1 VPKPYDGPSKQ
12 EVWLNRKTHLSP
24 AMPHFYKKPV
34 MITDGHM
41 QWLYDEKGRR
51 YLDVFGGIVTVSVG
65 HSHPAINKAAQEQ
78 LARLQHTT
86 CIYLN
91 DQISMYAKELA
102 DRMPG
107 NLKVCYFVNSGSEA
121 NDMALLMSRLYT
133 GNSDVMAL
141 RNGYHGMSN
150 ATMGMTAM
158 HTWKYPV
165 AQGQS
170 VHHAMNPDP
179 YRGAFGNDADAYVR
193 DMRDI
198 INASTSGNMAAFFH
212 ESIQGV
218 GGSIEYADG
227 FIPKAYELIREHGG
241 LCIADEVQTGFGR
254 TGTNY
259 WGFQN
264 HGVIPDIVTMA
275 KGIGNG
281 FPLAAVVTTPEI
293 AQTLSQRLHF
303 NTYGGNPI
311 VSAVGRAVLRTID
324 DENLQEN
331 CAVVGGH
338 LKQRLLQLKDKHD
351 IIGDVRGRGLMLGVE
366 LVTDRTTKEP
376 ATAETAHVFERLR
389 DLGVLIGKGGIHGN
403 MFRTKP
409 PMCFTKEDAD
419 FVADAMDHALAEL

>member
-1 VPKPYDGPSKQ
+1 
-12 EVWLNRKTHLSP
+12 
-24 AMPHFYKKPV
+24 M
-34 MITDGHM
+34 
-41 QWLYDEKGRR
+41 
-51 YLDVFGGIVTVSVG
+51 
-65 HSHPAINKAAQEQ
+65 
-78 LARLQHTT
+78 
-86 CIYLN
+86 
-91 DQISMYAKELA
+91 
-102 DRMPG
+102 
-107 NLKVCYFVNSGSEA
+107 
-121 NDMALLMSRLYT
+121 
-133 GNSDVMAL
+133 
-141 RNGYHGMSN
+141 
-150 ATMGMTAM
+150 
-158 HTWKYPV
+158 
-165 AQGQS
+165 
-170 VHHAMNPDP
+170 
-179 YRGAFGNDADAYVR
+179 
-193 DMRDI
+193 
-198 INASTSGNMAAFFH
+198 
-212 ESIQGV
+212 

-389 DLGVLIGKGGIHGN
+389 DLGVLIGKGIPAKAAGADAVQPLPDCIRKGGIHGN

>member
-1 VPKPYDGPSKQ
+1 
-12 EVWLNRKTHLSP
+12 VWLNRKTHLSP

-241 LCIADEVQTGFGR
+241 LCIADEVQTGFG
-254 TGTNY
+254 
-259 WGFQN
+259 
-264 HGVIPDIVTMA
+264 HGHQLL
-275 KGIGNG
+275 G
-281 FPLAAVVTTPEI
+281 LPEPWRHPRHCDDG
-293 AQTLSQRLHF
+293 QGHRQRLPA
-303 NTYGGNPI
+303 GG
-311 VSAVGRAVLRTID
+311 
-324 DENLQEN
+324 
-331 CAVVGGH
+331 GGDH
-338 LKQRLLQLKDKHD
+338 
-351 IIGDVRGRGLMLGVE
+351 
-366 LVTDRTTKEP
+366 
-376 ATAETAHVFERLR
+376 AR
-389 DLGVLIGKGGIHGN
+389 D
-403 MFRTKP
+403 
-409 PMCFTKEDAD
+409 C
-419 FVADAMDHALAEL
+419 ADAFAAPALQHVWRQSNRQCGGARGAAHH